1 MQCPVHTIDLVEQ
14 AEKWV
19 CPVKTCKI
27 VARKPGKDTE
37 KIKALTKER
46 DELKDRVKQLEK
58 QLRDEKLV
66 KRVPEKHEF
75 VAVPPPHTGLDTVQ
89 RIDLDNAGRRVIA
102 VGQYGGMDL
111 TKFVRDLE
119 TSYDHINVASMGSSR
134 LSPISG
140 GHVRTRLTME
150 F

>member
-46 DELKDRVKQLEK
+46 DELKERVKQLEK
-58 QLRDEKLV
+58 NLRDEMV
-66 KRVPEKHEF
+66 KRPAKHEF
-75 VAVPPPHTGLDTVQ
+75 VAVPPPHSGLDTVL
-89 RIDLDNAGRRVIA
+89 RIELDNAGRRVIA

-140 GHVRTRLTME
+140 HVRTRLTME